1 MNSILV
7 VVFLLGL
14 IIGSFLNVVI
24 FRLNTGRS
32 ISRGRSKC
40 LSCGKPLAWY
50 ELVPVFSYLFLR
62 GKCKSCHAPISPQYP
77 IVEFI
82 AGVSFVVL
90 FWVAISRFGVTQEA
104 FIHFAFLATIASLFI
119 VMIIYDI
126 RHKIIPD
133 QINFTFIALA
143 MVSITWRYFTLPD
156 FSAVNTFLA
165 GPAIAL
171 PFFLL
176 WFFSKGRALGF
187 GDVKLMLGMGWLL
200 GLGTATL
207 GVLFAFWLGA
217 VVGIL
222 LMVFSKRYSRKSEIP
237 FAPFL
242 IVGAGIAAVWGITLT
257 EFFTLWL

>member
-1 MNSILV
+1 MNGIVV

-40 LSCGKPLAWY
+40 LSCGKSLVWY
-50 ELVPVFSYLFLR
+50 ELIPVFSYLFLR
-62 GKCKSCHAPISPQYP
+62 GKCKKCNAPISPQYP
-77 IVEFI
+77 IVEFVTGI
-82 AGVSFVVL
+82 SFVTL
-90 FWVAISRFGVTQEA
+90 FWVSIARFGVTQEM

-119 VMIIYDI
+119 VMIVYDI

-133 QINFTFIALA
+133 QINFTFIALS
-143 MVSITWRYFTLPD
+143 MVSIVWRYLTLPG
-156 FSAVNTFLA
+156 FSAIDFFLA
-165 GPAIAL
+165 GPAIAF

-187 GDVKLMLGMGWLL
+187 GDVKLMLGMGWFL
-200 GLGTATL
+200 GFGTAAL
-207 GVLFAFWLGA
+207 GVLFAFWLGGL
-217 VVGIL
+217 VGIL
-222 LMVFSKRYSRKSEIP
+222 LLAFSKRYSRKSEIP

-242 IVGAGIAAVWGITLT
+242 IIGAAVAAVWGITLT
-257 EFFTLWL
+257 QFFALWL